1 MSRLRE
7 MREGRENDSEFGS
20 RFSGQGLFAQ
30 LLAQRFKLVS
40 ERLGLNRVQV
50 ELDINKFIKPNPG
63 GQQSLF

>member
-1 MSRLRE
+1 
-7 MREGRENDSEFGS
+7 MRGGKENDANFGS

-40 ERLGLNRVQV
+40 ERLGLNRAQA
-50 ELDINKFIKPNPG
+50 ELDISKFIKPNPG